1 MGVNPNTGQLED
13 RQAFILDEMAARVN
27 QVKADGFDGVAFD
40 NVDAWQNN
48 TGLTIT
54 SDTQL
59 QFDTQLANI
68 AHNAG
73 LTVALKNDTDQIC
86 AWTAMRSWWP
96 TFPSTARYAT
106 FATTAAPLWPSRL
119 TPARPWA

>member
-48 TGLTIT
+48 TGRTIT

-86 AWTAMRSWWP
+86 VQGSG
-96 TFPSTARYAT
+96 STCGASPPPRRT
-106 FATTAAPLWPSRL
+106 W
-119 TPARPWA
+119 